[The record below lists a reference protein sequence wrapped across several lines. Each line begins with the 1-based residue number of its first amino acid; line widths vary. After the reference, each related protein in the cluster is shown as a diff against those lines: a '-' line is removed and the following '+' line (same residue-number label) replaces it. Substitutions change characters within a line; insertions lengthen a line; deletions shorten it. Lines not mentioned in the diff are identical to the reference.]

1 MTLYADSLEDMVY
14 NLIAEKL
21 QSLKGSRKKISTD
34 NSNKINLLKN
44 QLSEIK
50 QSQEKIVNML
60 LDDSFKSDMKSLLN
74 EKAKKLSEESKAI
87 TEKIEDLESEEN
99 EIISVI
105 NLSQKWKSANTD
117 ERKAVCN
124 VRIHKI
130 FICEDGTC
138 EVVWNI

>member
-14 NLIAEKL
+14 KLIAEKL

-74 EKAKKLSEESKAI
+74 EKAKKLSEE
-87 TEKIEDLESEEN
+87 N

-124 VRIHKI
+124 VLIHKI

>member
-1 MTLYADSLEDMVY
+1 M
-14 NLIAEKL
+14 
-21 QSLKGSRKKISTD
+21 
-34 NSNKINLLKN
+34 
-44 QLSEIK
+44 
-50 QSQEKIVNML
+50 
-60 LDDSFKSDMKSLLN
+60 
-74 EKAKKLSEESKAI
+74 
-87 TEKIEDLESEEN
+87 

-124 VRIHKI
+124 VPIHKI